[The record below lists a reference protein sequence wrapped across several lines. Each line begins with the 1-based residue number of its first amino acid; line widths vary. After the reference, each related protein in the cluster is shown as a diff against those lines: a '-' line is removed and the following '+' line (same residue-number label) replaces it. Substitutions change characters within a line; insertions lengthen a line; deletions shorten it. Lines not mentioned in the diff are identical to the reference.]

1 MSLPPLP
8 QRLEDRLL
16 FESPTKSLLLDVLDY
31 GAACRAAA
39 LDKAAAIVGKLSD
52 SYKQSRDESA
62 EKDNY
67 AEYDVYQCAFKAL
80 EDARALILAAKEKR

>member
-1 MSLPPLP
+1 MTLPPLP
-8 QRLEDRLL
+8 RFKDM
-16 FESPTKSLLLDVLDY
+16 ESAVLAKAY

-39 LDKAAAIVGKLSD
+39 LNKAAAIVGKLSD